1 MARQV
6 TMADDVA
13 AAAERLAEEH
23 GTTLSDIVAHALRE
37 FERSARMKAYK
48 REFVKAH
55 ARGRVANTSGAL
67 DALEA
72 LSARTSRLAVPGAS
86 SDHSDLYDDNG
97 LPH

>member
-6 TMADDVA
+6 TMSDDVA

-23 GTTLSDIVAHALRE
+23 GTTLSNVIGHALRE
-37 FERSARMKAYK
+37 FERSARVKAYR
-48 REFVKAH
+48 REHVRAH
-55 ARGRVANTSGAL
+55 ARGRVADTSGAL
-67 DALEA
+67 EALEA

-86 SDHSDLYDDNG
+86 SDHSDLYDENG

>member
-6 TMADDVA
+6 TMTDDVA
-13 AAAERLAEEH
+13 AIAERLAEEH
-23 GTTLSDIVAHALRE
+23 GTTLSNVISHALRE
-37 FERSARMKAYK
+37 FERSARAKAGRIEYV
-48 REFVKAH
+48 RTH
-55 ARGRVANTSGAL
+55 ARGRVVNMSGAL

-86 SDHSDLYDDNG
+86 SDHSDLYDENG

>member
-6 TMADDVA
+6 TMPDEVA
-13 AAAERLAEEH
+13 ATAERLAEER
-23 GTTLSDIVAHALRE
+23 GTTLSNVIAHALRE
-37 FERSARMKAYK
+37 FERSSRVKAYR
-48 REFVKAH
+48 REHVRAH

-72 LSARTSRLAVPGAS
+72 LSARTAGLAVPGAS
-86 SDHSDLYDDNG
+86 SDHSDLYDENG